1 VFRLAAQLV
10 GHEWHFYGKALGAV
24 LAMGIGWAAG
34 QLEFAMLL
42 WTTLLTI
49 TTDLQTIVIAH
60 SGEQD
65 TCAIKAELSE
75 LGRAVPGARDLIR
88 DSPG

>member
-1 VFRLAAQLV
+1 MFRLAARLV
-10 GHEWHFYGKALGAV
+10 GHEWHFYGKLTGAV
-24 LAMGIGWAAG
+24 LALTIGWLAG

-75 LGRAVPGARDLIR
+75 LGRAVPGAKDVIR
-88 DSPG
+88 E